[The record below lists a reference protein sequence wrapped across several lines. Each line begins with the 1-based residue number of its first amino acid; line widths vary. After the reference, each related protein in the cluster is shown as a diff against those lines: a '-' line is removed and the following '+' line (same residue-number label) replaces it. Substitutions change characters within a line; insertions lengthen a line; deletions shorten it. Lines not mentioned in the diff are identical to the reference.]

1 MESEGRGGRILRW
14 NFARFSFQKYLRA
27 DGWWVLWLAQR
38 ATKSDTSGQC
48 RVAAARATRKGL
60 TRVGVTQTSSGS
72 PSLAVARVTRRGPLS
87 LRMTCRGQS
96 HSPRPESIAGARR
109 HSPLPES
116 FSITDSPRLESH
128 AVDRVIRPG
137 PLPES
142 LAAAHCLT
150 VTLAPRLESESFAQ
164 PRVTRQGPSHSP
176 GQPSLAAGSLTR
188 LDQTHSQR
196 HAVTRRGPS
205 HSPRPAVIQADLPR
219 PKSLAASTV
228 NCSCTNSYMNLYKNY
243 TYELDVYHFIH
254 KVMFF
259 QIWIYIWIHI
269 FDYSNMNWSHMNS
282 CIISYVSLCRAEVR
296 RSFITTTVRESQVTP
311 HGRHR

>member
-1 MESEGRGGRILRW
+1 MQAMVYHITPWQYPSRLASTDMESEGRGGGILRA
-14 NFARFSFQKYLRA
+14 NFANFSFQKYLRA
-27 DGWWVLWLAQR
+27 ASGFYDSRNVRQNLISRASAESRRPESLA
-38 ATKSDTSGQC
+38 GPPLL
-48 RVAAARATRKGL
+48 TRKGL
-60 TRVGVTQTSSGS
+60 TRVGVTQTRSGS

-116 FSITDSPRLESH
+116 FSIPDSPRLESH

-188 LDQTHSQR
+188 LDQTHSPR
-196 HAVTRRGPS
+196 PAVTRRGPTS
-205 HSPRPAVIQADLPR
+205 GTLTHP
-219 PKSLAASTV
+219 
-228 NCSCTNSYMNLYKNY
+228 NSGMISQYSSY
-243 TYELDVYHFIH
+243 T
-254 KVMFF
+254 
-259 QIWIYIWIHI
+259 
-269 FDYSNMNWSHMNS
+269 
-282 CIISYVSLCRAEVR
+282 
-296 RSFITTTVRESQVTP
+296 
-311 HGRHR
+311 